1 MRLEDEVILARE
13 GDREAF
19 IRLIKQ
25 LETNLYRV
33 ARAIVKRDEDCADA
47 IQETI
52 LKAFQF
58 ISAVREPVYFKSWLL
73 RILINECNQII
84 RRQQRM
90 VLAEPDLTLSACSSE
105 YDKIDV
111 KEAVDRLE
119 DKLRMVVTLYYYE
132 DLPLKQIAE
141 LLETTEGTVKSRLH
155 RARLTLAEC
164 LRIPAIERKVG
175 YER

>member
-1 MRLEDEVILARE
+1 MRLEDDVILARE

-19 IRLIKQ
+19 IRLIKR

-33 ARAIVKRDEDCADA
+33 ARAIVKRDVDCADA

-52 LKAFQF
+52 LKAYQF
-58 ISAVREPVYFKSWLL
+58 VSAVREPAYFKSWLL

-84 RRQQRM
+84 RRQKRI
-90 VLAEPDLTLSACSSE
+90 VLAEPDLTQPACSSE

-111 KEAVDRLE
+111 KEVVDRLE
-119 DKLRMVVTLYYYE
+119 DTLRMVVILYYYE

-155 RARLTLAEC
+155 RARLTLAEW
-164 LRIPAIERKVG
+164 LRIPAIERNVG
-175 YER
+175 YEG